1 MATKHET
8 GAVKIPKRRSLERP
22 NWAAG
27 VLSTLWLL
35 VVVVPLYI
43 MVKASIED
51 KPHYS
56 EEGPLSLPTMF
67 TLDNYTN
74 ALDQGFLQA
83 FINTAIVTV
92 SVVAI
97 VLIVV
102 PPLAFA
108 IVRSRSKFVNGVFQI
123 MLLGIAIPVQA
134 IIVPLFFMS
143 RSVGLYDNL
152 ISVIVASA
160 AFSIPMCTIV
170 LTASMRQITNELY
183 EAMSVD
189 GASVVRI
196 FFQLTLPMSK
206 SGLATVIIYSAMGAW
221 NNFMFPL
228 ILTQSDSNRVLT
240 LNLYQYQSQFGIDIP
255 GMMAAVILSVL
266 PILVVYF
273 IGRRSLV
280 DGMMGMGGK

>member
-1 MATKHET
+1 MDTEELMQP
-8 GAVKIPKRRSLERP
+8 KIFWIDNLRGIACLM
-22 NWAAG
+22 
-27 VLSTLWLL
+27 
-35 VVVVPLYI
+35 VVMIHTTTWYI
-43 MVKASIED
+43 
-51 KPHYS
+51 
-56 EEGPLSLPTMF
+56 
-67 TLDNYTN
+67 TN
-74 ALDQGFLQA
+74 AQS
-83 FINTAIVTV
+83 V
-92 SVVAI
+92 SPLNWDLAN
-97 VLIVV
+97 VLNS
-102 PPLAFA
+102 A
-108 IVRSRSKFVNGVFQI
+108 SRVS
-123 MLLGIAIPVQA
+123 
-134 IIVPLFFMS
+134 VPLFFMI

>member
-1 MATKHET
+1 
-8 GAVKIPKRRSLERP
+8 
-22 NWAAG
+22 
-27 VLSTLWLL
+27 
-35 VVVVPLYI
+35 
-43 MVKASIED
+43 
-51 KPHYS
+51 
-56 EEGPLSLPTMF
+56 
-67 TLDNYTN
+67 
-74 ALDQGFLQA
+74 
-83 FINTAIVTV
+83 
-92 SVVAI
+92 
-97 VLIVV
+97 
-102 PPLAFA
+102 
-108 IVRSRSKFVNGVFQI
+108 
-123 MLLGIAIPVQA
+123 
-134 IIVPLFFMS
+134 
-143 RSVGLYDNL
+143 
-152 ISVIVASA
+152 
-160 AFSIPMCTIV
+160 MCTIV

>member
-1 MATKHET
+1 M
-8 GAVKIPKRRSLERP
+8 
-22 NWAAG
+22 N
-27 VLSTLWLL
+27 
-35 VVVVPLYI
+35 
-43 MVKASIED
+43 
-51 KPHYS
+51 
-56 EEGPLSLPTMF
+56 
-67 TLDNYTN
+67 
-74 ALDQGFLQA
+74 
-83 FINTAIVTV
+83 
-92 SVVAI
+92 
-97 VLIVV
+97 
-102 PPLAFA
+102 

-134 IIVPLFFMS
+134 IIVPLFFMI